1 MLLLHWAVIDL
12 NWFQVVWIRWQQK
25 KLHRKKL
32 ADCRW
37 NVNPK
42 HLLEWAFITFK
53 ETQESWRL
61 WWFLQ
66 VWVSRRHCEHFTKFL
81 SWIHIYQPF
90 EVSFSWKIKHTD
102 FFQLIKWIS
111 LGITCSCHLI
121 RWYIL
126 ISVGFLVWVSD
137 SHSVLVRLFTLFSTH
152 QSSLLTNICNGKN
165 YATSSS
171 PHSRIFHCSLP
182 ILPSCTKQCNAQKYK
197 PMSVHWERW
206 VRDSGCWQCTSHFTI
221 YTQKHRPLL
230 E

>member
-102 FFQLIKWIS
+102 FFQLIKWI
-111 LGITCSCHLI
+111 
-121 RWYIL
+121 
-126 ISVGFLVWVSD
+126 
-137 SHSVLVRLFTLFSTH
+137 
-152 QSSLLTNICNGKN
+152 CNGKN